1 MALPGGRILGCGG
14 GGGGPYAPAKLM
26 ATIYYPSPQEKPKNT
41 KKREQESTAKLF
53 FKITIQI
60 LQQQNWKRWDNKI
73 K

>member
-53 FKITIQI
+53 LKLQYKSCSSKIEKDGTI
-60 LQQQNWKRWDNKI
+60 R
-73 K
+73 